1 MRHDW
6 EKLSYFN
13 GEKFFAQKFRG
24 RSTLYTL
31 KNKNVVKSS
40 FFVLFV
46 RRFIQRTQKVY
57 VFSFFLH
64 FYWCICVGLGSD
76 KWVRPFYHYTDRKPV
91 FNMIDARQ
99 VGITHGIHIKI
110 RRQLGMWYAFFVS
123 MKVRKNYF
131 RPLAYTF
138 RLLSGG
144 EIQHRYAFWIP
155 SIGSSFFS

>member
-1 MRHDW
+1 LRKVVLLQW
-6 EKLSYFN
+6 RK
-13 GEKFFAQKFRG
+13 GFAQKFRG
-24 RSTLYTL
+24 HSTLYTL

-76 KWVRPFYHYTDRKPV
+76 KWVRPFYHYTDRKQV
-91 FNMIDARQ
+91 FNLIDVRQ
-99 VGITHGIHIKI
+99 VGITRGIHIKI

-123 MKVRKNYF
+123 MKVRRK
-131 RPLAYTF
+131 
-138 RLLSGG
+138 LLSAPPVHLSATFGG
-144 EIQHRYAFWIP
+144 RDTTSVSEILGNNQRCA
-155 SIGSSFFS
+155 STAK